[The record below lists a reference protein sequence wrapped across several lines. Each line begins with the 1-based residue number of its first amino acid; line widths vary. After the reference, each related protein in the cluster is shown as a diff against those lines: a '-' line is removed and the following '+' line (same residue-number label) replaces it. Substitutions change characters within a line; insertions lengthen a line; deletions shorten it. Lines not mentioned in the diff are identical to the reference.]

1 MKLAGTHGICPI
13 LNGVKCSS
21 VSDFN
26 KYFNDEI
33 DQKNREL
40 DELETSL
47 KNNKKELAQLDD
59 HKKDTGKTCA
69 GRFKKEGF

>member
-1 MKLAGTHGICPI
+1 MKLAGTQGICPI

-40 DELETSL
+40 DEFG
-47 KNNKKELAQLDD
+47 NKFEKQ
-59 HKKDTGKTCA
+59 
-69 GRFKKEGF
+69 